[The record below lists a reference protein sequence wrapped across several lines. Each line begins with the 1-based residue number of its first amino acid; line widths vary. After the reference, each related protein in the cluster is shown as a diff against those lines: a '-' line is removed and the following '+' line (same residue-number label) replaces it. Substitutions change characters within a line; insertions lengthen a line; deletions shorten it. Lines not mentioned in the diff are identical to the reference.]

1 MTGVKR
7 RRGVLIIMVAKGG
20 DVDHIETAYEA
31 LAQQGTTK
39 ISLGEMAIALQMTT
53 KEDKA
58 QRSMLTQ
65 EESEI
70 QDNIQTIANN
80 RNQVKA
86 IGFKGIT
93 HDAISNYEKETNEF
107 LSEQGSSGKVLMTE
121 HLTATI
127 NRGDMEIFIITVAS
141 PRDRA
146 V

>member
-1 MTGVKR
+1 M
-7 RRGVLIIMVAKGG
+7 IIMVAKGG

-31 LAQQGTTK
+31 LAQQGTIK
-39 ISLGEMAIALQMTT
+39 ISLGEMTIALQMTT

-93 HDAISNYEKETNEF
+93 HDTISNYEKETNEF
-107 LSEQGSSGKVLMTE
+107 LSEQGSSGKILMIE